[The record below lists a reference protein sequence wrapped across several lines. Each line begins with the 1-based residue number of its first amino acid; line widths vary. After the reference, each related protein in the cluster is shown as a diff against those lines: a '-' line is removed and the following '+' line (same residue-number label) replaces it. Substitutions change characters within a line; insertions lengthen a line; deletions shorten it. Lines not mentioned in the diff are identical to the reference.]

1 MGPIVLVMFGL
12 LSSVGMFVPAVAFAL
27 VLLQFP
33 LELVLQSAVPVLVNT
48 SWGNQVTNYVIGLVT
63 VIAVSK
69 SLIGVPRPL
78 AGYFSPAWACAVGV
92 FVWGSIS
99 VVWSPG
105 VEEATKVVAAGWPNA
120 VVALVIAPLLVSDV
134 AALRKIW
141 ACSLFLGLALCVAML
156 ASPDFTMRH
165 GRLGFAFGSA
175 SYWSNSL
182 AVGEVGGVTLLLGA
196 LASGRYL
203 GRFSLVIRVASIL
216 LGGAVAVL
224 SGSRGQTFYAV
235 ALAVLMTPMSVQLRD
250 ARSFLGTAVVSL
262 LGLGAVAFII
272 QTSLTSWEMNRF
284 SVDALLY
291 GQSSGGS
298 RLANVVALAQEW
310 AARPYAW
317 VFGLGFYA
325 FHVLPLTSFD
335 IYSHVLFADLIF
347 ELGIPGAVMGLTV
360 VVTAARSSARLFTRF
375 REDPTSRTSV
385 AILSAIALYHTLL
398 INKQGFLYS
407 SMWWFMLLV
416 LIARLDRRA
425 ALSVEESGGE

>member
-33 LELVLQSAVPVLVNT
+33 LELVLQSAVPVLVTT
-48 SWGNQVTNYVIGLVT
+48 SWGNQVTNYVIGFVT
-63 VIAVSK
+63 VIAVGK
-69 SLIGVPRPL
+69 SLIGAPRPL

-92 FVWGSIS
+92 FVWGSMS
-99 VVWSPG
+99 MVWSPG
-105 VEEATKVVAAGWPNA
+105 IEEAMKIVAASWPNA
-120 VVALVIAPLLVSDV
+120 VVALIIAPLLVSDV

-141 ACSLFLGLALCVAML
+141 ACSLLLGLALCVAML
-156 ASPDFTMRH
+156 VSPDFTMRH

-182 AVGEVGGVTLLLGA
+182 AVGEVGGVTLLMGA
-196 LASGRYL
+196 LASGRYF
-203 GRFSLVIRVASIL
+203 GRFSLWIRIASIL

-235 ALAVLMTPMSVQLRD
+235 ALAVLMTPMSVQLRN
-250 ARSFLGTAVVSL
+250 ARSFVGTAVVSL
-262 LGLGAVAFII
+262 LGLGVVALII

-284 SVDALLY
+284 SVEALLY
-291 GQSSGGS
+291 GESSGGS
-298 RLANVVALAQEW
+298 RLANVVALVQEW

-317 VFGLGFYA
+317 VIGLGFYS

-347 ELGIPGAVMGLTV
+347 ELGIPGAVMGFTV
-360 VVTAARSSARLFTRF
+360 VVAAARSSSRLFKRF

-398 INKQGFLYS
+398 VNKQGFLYS

-416 LIARLDRRA
+416 LIVRLDRRA
-425 ALSVEESGGE
+425 ALPGEESGDE